1 MTSESKV
8 DQLIRKT
15 LEVQPDFPKQGV
27 YFLDIFPLFHDP
39 AVIKSITDEIV
50 QKIKELSPKA
60 TAIVALEARGFLF
73 APIVAM
79 ELGIKFV
86 PIRKTGKL
94 PGKVENFTYQLEY
107 GQDTVEI
114 QSGVLKE
121 SDSVVIFD
129 DILAT
134 GGTASVSDYGLLCW
148 FYFFYQV
155 RNFWYN
161 YEFWATCSLLEVEAT
176 LASLEK

>member
-27 YFLDIFPLFHDP
+27 YFLDIFPLFHYP

-114 QSGVLKE
+114 QFE
-121 SDSVVIFD
+121 
-129 DILAT
+129 
-134 GGTASVSDYGLLCW
+134 
-148 FYFFYQV
+148 
-155 RNFWYN
+155 R
-161 YEFWATCSLLEVEAT
+161 E
-176 LASLEK
+176 